1 MQLIHFLT
9 SEPAPKTLKRHVM
22 HSQVHRGISLIVL
35 PLPSERVGERLFG
48 VVSQASSGICFR
60 LFEISLQ
67 IIRHYCSQIN
77 SLSLKI
83 AFVTYRESVS
93 YKEACKRCPFALQN
107 MPFYTSKDALLHCK
121 RASFRTQK
129 GVDGKRKEKN
139 LTKKGGTK
147 KREAASPYGLPKPL
161 QGEGMCLAGYG
172 MLGVGD
178 IKEKRIKPQRLRFNS
193 QCCRVQSSN

>member
-1 MQLIHFLT
+1 MPPQI
-9 SEPAPKTLKRHVM
+9 KW
-22 HSQVHRGISLIVL
+22 GISLIVL
-35 PLPSERVGERLFG
+35 PLLSERVGKRLFG

-129 GVDGKRKEKN
+129 GVDGKTKGKEIYKN
-139 LTKKGGTK
+139 NP
-147 KREAASPYGLPKPL
+147 RNAASPSPS
-161 QGEGMCLAGYG
+161 EGGDVPGGIRNAGCS
-172 MLGVGD
+172 GD
-178 IKEKRIKPQRLRFNS
+178 GRGKI
-193 QCCRVQSSN
+193 